1 MGQSMSS
8 SASFAWSNPNTILY
22 LIAGALII
30 AGACVT
36 GIVSKNKTQLERSN
50 QRLIGVL
57 LIGLGIMFA
66 GVAWGRSNCDLSFFR
81 GKPMFESDFRFKG
94 PGFSTSAQAMV

>member
-1 MGQSMSS
+1 M
-8 SASFAWSNPNTILY
+8 Y
-22 LIAGALII
+22 LIAAALII

-57 LIGLGIMFA
+57 IIGLGIMFA

-81 GKPMFESDFRFKG
+81 SGKPMFESDFRFKG
-94 PGFSTSAQAMV
+94 PGFSTSAEARV